1 MKKLLLLSALLIFA
15 CSSDDSS
22 DSDDN
27 DLMEE
32 TFLERYDGV
41 VWQSVEDNPTPPLG
55 SITTF
60 YNNPRM
66 FRRNCYEFY
75 FGIINDDLGY
85 SWNLLSNN
93 GDTLIAEKFYMGGI
107 LETSTIVV
115 VDDLLTETITSSEDG
130 NIIREHS
137 AYRTTLTDHP
147 PCN

>member
-1 MKKLLLLSALLIFA
+1 MKKLLLFSALLIFA

-41 VWQSVEDNPTPPLG
+41 VWQIVEDNLG
-55 SITTF
+55 PWGTFTTF

-66 FRRNCYEFY
+66 FRRGCDEFY

-93 GDTLIAEKFYMGGI
+93 GDTLIAEKFYIGGN
-107 LETSTIVV
+107 LTVHTIVV
-115 VDDLLTETITSSEDG
+115 VDDLSTETVTSSEDG

-137 AYRTTLTDHP
+137 AYRTTLTGHP
-147 PCN
+147 PCD